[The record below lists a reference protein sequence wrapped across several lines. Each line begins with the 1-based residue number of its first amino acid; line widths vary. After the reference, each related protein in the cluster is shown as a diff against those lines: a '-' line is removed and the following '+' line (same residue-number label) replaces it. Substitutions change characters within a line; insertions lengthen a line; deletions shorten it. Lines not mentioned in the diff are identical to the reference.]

1 MEEIKKIL
9 ELYILWYNLGVSY
22 IELKRFNRAIDEF
35 KRSLEIDKTFESAWE
50 LLGYS
55 YGQIEEHE
63 KEIEAYLKALD
74 LDPELESTWYNLGLA
89 YYGKGYYDKAKDAFS
104 QVLHSMRFIM
114 NYIDFIKL
122 RSEIEVIFTKHNEPI
137 KFQ

>member
-22 IELKRFNRAIDEF
+22 IELKRFNRAIDAF

-63 KEIEAYLKALD
+63 KEIEAYLKD
-74 LDPELESTWYNLGLA
+74 
-89 YYGKGYYDKAKDAFS
+89 
-104 QVLHSMRFIM
+104 
-114 NYIDFIKL
+114 
-122 RSEIEVIFTKHNEPI
+122 
-137 KFQ
+137 